1 MYILFEGIDTCG
13 KSTQIEL
20 IRRKYPDIIVT
31 KEPGGTVFGERARE
45 ILLEGSIH
53 SVRAE
58 TLMFLADR
66 AEHYDEIVLPHRDDM
81 LISDRGFLS
90 CIGYAMAHSDVSMEE
105 LIRLNRFALHGDWPD
120 HIVFFETDMSTLKQR
135 TGEKTLAGIEQR
147 GLEYLL
153 EVQKYMRN
161 ALRRLSLPYLIIDAR
176 EPVEN
181 IHQKI
186 LTYLGL

>member
-1 MYILFEGIDTCG
+1 
-13 KSTQIEL
+13 
-20 IRRKYPDIIVT
+20 
-31 KEPGGTVFGERARE
+31 
-45 ILLEGSIH
+45 
-53 SVRAE
+53 
-58 TLMFLADR
+58 
-66 AEHYDEIVLPHRDDM
+66 
-81 LISDRGFLS
+81 
-90 CIGYAMAHSDVSMEE
+90 
-105 LIRLNRFALHGDWPD
+105 
-120 HIVFFETDMSTLKQR
+120 MSTLKQR
-135 TGEKTLAGIEQR
+135 TGEKTLDGIEQR